1 MTQDIRGIDGV
12 ERIIF
17 IGQFFRRIV
26 LFEFHEVADLLIF
39 GQRIRRFHAYSG
51 EREHPYRLNVNAIFL
66 NASPTGVC
74 TPGVHVQS
82 IS

>member
-1 MTQDIRGIDGV
+1 MS
-12 ERIIF
+12 RIKGKDTKPELSLRKILHRL
-17 IGQFFRRIV
+17 GFRYRLHV
-26 LFEFHEVADLLIF
+26 NKLP
-39 GQRIRRFHAYSG
+39 GAYSG

>member
-1 MTQDIRGIDGV
+1 MTIYILRRLAYAILILLGV
-12 ERIIF
+12 SF
-17 IGQFFRRIV
+17 ITY
-26 LFEFHEVADLLIF
+26 LLLYLI
-39 GQRIRRFHAYSG
+39 AYSG